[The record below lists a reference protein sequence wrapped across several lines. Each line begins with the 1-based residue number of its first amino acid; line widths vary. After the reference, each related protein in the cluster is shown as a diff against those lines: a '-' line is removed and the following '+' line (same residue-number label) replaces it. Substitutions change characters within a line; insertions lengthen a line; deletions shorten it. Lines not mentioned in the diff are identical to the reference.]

1 MSFSSEVKAELDKQ
15 IGASRHCQIA
25 EMAAYV
31 ANIAKIQ
38 DGKLLF
44 HSENDR
50 LLKKVFTLLQK
61 TYSINSDDEGGD
73 GDLTISDPA
82 RVAFV
87 TESVRYSE
95 MQGGAVSPLLLK
107 NSCCRRAYLRGCFV
121 SIGSMSDPEKHYH
134 LEFYCSEMPQAE
146 QLMAVL
152 QDFGIKARTTV
163 RKGHTIVYLK
173 ESESIAEFLSV
184 VGAVQAM
191 MELENLRIEK
201 ELRGDANRR
210 VNCDTANIQKTLNA
224 AERQLED
231 IQYLQERYGL
241 QRLSDPLRQMAEVR
255 LEYPEATLAELG
267 EMLDP
272 KVGKSG
278 VNHRLR
284 KLSEIAE
291 EHRNRCGG

>member
-1 MSFSSEVKAELDKQ
+1 MSFSAEVKAELDKQ

-31 ANIAKIQ
+31 ANIAQIS

-73 GDLTISDPA
+73 GDLTVSDPA

-152 QDFGIKARTTV
+152 QEFGIKARTTV

>member
-15 IGASRHCQIA
+15 FGASRHCQIA

-31 ANIAKIQ
+31 ANIAQIS

-73 GDLTISDPA
+73 GDLTVSDPA
-82 RVAFV
+82 QVEYV
-87 TESVRYSE
+87 TESARYSE

-146 QLMAVL
+146 QLQAVL
-152 QDFGIKARTTV
+152 QEFGIKARTTV

-173 ESESIAEFLSV
+173 ESESIADFLSV

-231 IQYLQERYGL
+231 IRYLQERYGL

>member
-15 IGASRHCQIA
+15 IGTSRHCRIA

-38 DGKLLF
+38 DGNLLF

-61 TYSINSDDEGGD
+61 TYSISTDAGCGP
-73 GDLTISDPA
+73 LVISDPEQ
-82 RVAFV
+82 VAYV
-87 TESVRYSE
+87 TESVHYAE
-95 MQGGAVSPLLLK
+95 MHGGAVSPLLLK
-107 NSCCRRAYLRGCFV
+107 NSCCRRAYLRGCFAC
-121 SIGSMSDPEKHYH
+121 IGSMSDPEKNYH
-134 LEFYCSEMPQAE
+134 LEFYCSEDAQAQ
-146 QLMAVL
+146 QLLEVL
-152 QDFGIKARTTV
+152 GEFGITARATM

-173 ESESIAEFLSV
+173 ESEAIAEFLSV
-184 VGAVQAM
+184 AGAVQAM
-191 MELENLRIEK
+191 MVLENLRIEK

-231 IQYLQERYGL
+231 IRYLQERYGL
-241 QRLSDPLRQMAEVR
+241 QRLSEPLRRMAEVR
-255 LEYPEATLAELG
+255 LEYPEATLKELG

-291 EHRNRCGG
+291 EHRTKNGD

>member
-1 MSFSSEVKAELDKQ
+1 MSFSAEVKAELDKQ

-31 ANIAKIQ
+31 ANIAQIS

-152 QDFGIKARTTV
+152 QEFGIKARTTV

>member
-1 MSFSSEVKAELDKQ
+1 MSFSAEVKAELDKQ

-31 ANIAKIQ
+31 ANIAQIS

>member
-15 IGASRHCQIA
+15 FGASRHCQIA

-31 ANIAKIQ
+31 ANIAQIS

-61 TYSINSDDEGGD
+61 TYSINSGDEGGD
-73 GDLTISDPA
+73 GDLTVSDPA
-82 RVAFV
+82 QVAYV

-146 QLMAVL
+146 QLQAVL
-152 QDFGIKARTTV
+152 QEFGIKARTTV

-173 ESESIAEFLSV
+173 ESESIADFLSV

-231 IQYLQERYGL
+231 IRYLQERYGL

-291 EHRNRCGG
+291 EHRNKCGG

>member
-1 MSFSSEVKAELDKQ
+1 MSFSAEVKAELDKQ

-31 ANIAKIQ
+31 ANIAQIS

-152 QDFGIKARTTV
+152 QEFGIKARTTV
-163 RKGHTIVYLK
+163 RKGHMIVYLK